1 MFLKESVAGNWN
13 RLVADDLSGTGSSK
27 IIDPSRLPASF
38 VWHVGELVASIAKLK
53 NLVDSINAEQKSRS
67 E

>member
-1 MFLKESVAGNWN
+1 M
-13 RLVADDLSGTGSSK
+13 ADDLSGTGSSK